1 MTTERSPSTKRT
13 RLSASCLV
21 GAVRLPTEAVRRMT
35 YVLPW
40 WITHWSARSSVDCAG
55 RSPSAL
61 WTRRCRCSGW
71 PSGSSSW
78 GCLVRLRCASAGCL
92 LLRRSLSASS
102 ALSSSFVTILSL
114 ISSHSPGL
122 STEKVR
128 KTWRSPQVC
137 SLRSSSRSAWS
148 YMLTMVIGRLPLT
161 FGASSRCL
169 KYCSIHSRAGRSLSW
184 RSAFPRKSNL
194 LTMISFRGLIAP
206 DVSYSLQLLMRS
218 GQRIFSKQQT
228 WRLWAAYSFCKPAS
242 VSTVASM
249 L

>member
-1 MTTERSPSTKRT
+1 MSYPHGGLRTGRLGPPSTVQVGHPLR
-13 RLSASCLV
+13 CGLV
-21 GAVRLPTEAVRRMT
+21 DAGAQVGPLVLRRGAV
-35 YVLPW
+35 
-40 WITHWSARSSVDCAG
+40 
-55 RSPSAL
+55 
-61 WTRRCRCSGW
+61 CS
-71 PSGSSSW
+71 
-78 GCLVRLRCASAGCL
+78 RLRCASAGCL
-92 LLRRSLSASS
+92 LLRHSLSASS

-122 STEKVR
+122 STAKVR

-148 YMLTMVIGRLPLT
+148 NILTMVIGRLPLT

-169 KYCSIHSRAGRSLSW
+169 KYCSIHSRAGRSLSC

-194 LTMISFRGLIAP
+194 LTMISFRRLVAP

-218 GQRIFSKQQT
+218 GQRIFSKQRI
-228 WRLWAAYSFCKPAS
+228 WRLWAASSFCKPAS

>member
-13 RLSASCLV
+13 RLSASL
-21 GAVRLPTEAVRRMT
+21 
-35 YVLPW
+35 
-40 WITHWSARSSVDCAG
+40 
-55 RSPSAL
+55 
-61 WTRRCRCSGW
+61 TRRRRSSGW

-78 GCLVRLRCASAGCL
+78 GCLVLLRCASAGCL

-122 STEKVR
+122 STAKVR

-148 YMLTMVIGRLPLT
+148 NMLTMVIGRLPLT
-161 FGASSRCL
+161 FGASSRCR
-169 KYCSIHSRAGRSLSW
+169 KYCSIHSRAGRSLSC

-194 LTMISFRGLIAP
+194 ILNILYLINNIETVLYTFPRPFPLLILLCMPCIFIRFIASISSQAR
-206 DVSYSLQLLMRS
+206 
-218 GQRIFSKQQT
+218 
-228 WRLWAAYSFCKPAS
+228 
-242 VSTVASM
+242 
-249 L
+249 